1 MGSCKS
7 GGKSTMKLGQRIEEG
22 IRNGNVNKADYNF
35 YVNNMASVWS
45 MSAMQRELELGEQN
59 IERLNQNLNRFTKS
73 YSLATKSTVNQLKRD
88 IKRQTRWNDMVKDA
102 MSRKKN

>member
-7 GGKSTMKLGQRIEEG
+7 GGKGTMKLGQRIEEG

-45 MSAMQRELELGEQN
+45 MSAMQRELELGG
-59 IERLNQNLNRFTKS
+59 TK
-73 YSLATKSTVNQLKRD
+73 Y
-88 IKRQTRWNDMVKDA
+88 
-102 MSRKKN
+102 